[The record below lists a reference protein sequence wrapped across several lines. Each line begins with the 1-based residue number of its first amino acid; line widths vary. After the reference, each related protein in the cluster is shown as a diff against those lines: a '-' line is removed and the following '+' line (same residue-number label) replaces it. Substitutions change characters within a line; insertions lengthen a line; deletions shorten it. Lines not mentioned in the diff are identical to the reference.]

1 MEFNHLD
8 KLASAI
14 RNDIY
19 SGLQGYH
26 TNLSLNVEQ
35 LKDDIVDERLQIIKE
50 FALKGTLPYKDLLVT
65 LNCVPVDCKNIEKCR
80 CTSDYGTPT
89 AHFEIP
95 QIVND
100 FDDLLIDY
108 IGTIDKETEFVLY
121 TSLNNKRLHK
131 YKRRNNVKKPFVWID
146 VTPNENGMYDGFIF
160 NAPLIKVLSIVAV
173 FKDIRQLEKYECCML
188 NGENISFLDNEIKK
202 RLTQKKLM
210 YYRQYSAPIRPND
223 QAYE

>member
-26 TNLSLNVEQ
+26 TNLSLNMEQ

-50 FALKGTLPYKDLLVT
+50 FALKGMIPYKDLLVA
-65 LNCVPVDCKNIEKCR
+65 LNCVEVDCKNIEKCR
-80 CTSDYGTPT
+80 CTDIYGTPT
-89 AHFEIP
+89 AHFEVP

-100 FDDLLIDY
+100 FDDLAIDY
-108 IGTIDKETEFVLY
+108 IGTIDKETEFVYY

-131 YKRRNNVKKPFVWID
+131 YKRRANIQKPFVWID

-160 NAPLIKVLSIVAV
+160 NAPLIKVISIVAV
-173 FKDIRQLEKYECCML
+173 FKDIR
-188 NGENISFLDNEIKK
+188 
-202 RLTQKKLM
+202 
-210 YYRQYSAPIRPND
+210 
-223 QAYE
+223 

>member
-50 FALKGTLPYKDLLVT
+50 FALKGTLPYKDLLVA

-108 IGTIDKETEFVLY
+108 IGTIDKETEFILY

-131 YKRRNNVKKPFVWID
+131 YKRRANVQKPFVWID
-146 VTPNENGMYDGFIF
+146 VTPNENGILDSQKNMSVVCLMAKIYRSQIMKLKRDLLKRNLCI
-160 NAPLIKVLSIVAV
+160 IVSILH
-173 FKDIRQLEKYECCML
+173 Q
-188 NGENISFLDNEIKK
+188 
-202 RLTQKKLM
+202 
-210 YYRQYSAPIRPND
+210 
-223 QAYE
+223 

>member
-26 TNLSLNVEQ
+26 TNLSLNMDQ

-50 FALKGTLPYKDLLVT
+50 FALKGMIPYKDLLVA
-65 LNCVPVDCKNIEKCR
+65 LNCVEVDCKNIEKCR
-80 CTSDYGTPT
+80 CTDVYGTPT
-89 AHFEIP
+89 AHFEVP

-100 FDDLLIDY
+100 FDDLAIDY
-108 IGTIDKETEFVLY
+108 IGTIDKETEFVYY

-131 YKRRNNVKKPFVWID
+131 YKRRANIQKPFVWID

-173 FKDIRQLEKYECCML
+173 FKDYMIADYIDEFLKRYFIVEECKEL
-188 NGENISFLDNEIKK
+188 IPKFSKVY
-202 RLTQKKLM
+202 KL
-210 YYRQYSAPIRPND
+210 S
-223 QAYE
+223 